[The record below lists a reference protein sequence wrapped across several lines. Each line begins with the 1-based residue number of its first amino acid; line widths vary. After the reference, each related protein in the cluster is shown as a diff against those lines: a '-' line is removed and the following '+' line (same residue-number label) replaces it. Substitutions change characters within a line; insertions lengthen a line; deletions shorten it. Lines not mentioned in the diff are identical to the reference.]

1 MLALAL
7 LLVGAAAPADVPI
20 NRFDAL
26 AALREAANIPVGSRG
41 DAPCFADVPRGQKSA
56 SICPA
61 AGAGIFFGA
70 EHQPPTRLLPRA
82 YFGVEDASRVLFRAF
97 GAAPVAAADASGA
110 ALVTRSEFLAMIEE
124 AKTLAAAQQQE
135 QEAEDD
141 AAPARLIP
149 DELPQPLTPSAALL
163 RQAQT
168 ALEQAILSPQDRQTR
183 GQLLAN
189 LGQTLAQNGEAA
201 FAEALQ
207 QAIITWPF
215 PPFID
220 ALSAAAADQPPTTAT
235 DVSDAALQRFKREQL
250 RAAAQQ
256 LGSATTDRHR
266 AQLLGFI
273 GQLRA
278 ATTVAQLF
286 EALENAP
293 AASAPAPQNATL
305 GAETAQ
311 RLRAVE
317 AAIQRWQW
325 ALPPATLNQI
335 YALLARAR
343 AAPDPL
349 PAIQAIEQLLATS
362 ALFP

>member
-26 AALREAANIPVGSRG
+26 VLLREAADIPLGSRG

-70 EHQPPTRLLPRA
+70 ENQPPARLLPRA
-82 YFGVEDASRVLFRAF
+82 YFGVEDASRMLFRAF
-97 GAAPVAAADASGA
+97 GAVPVAAADASGA

-124 AKTLAAAQQQE
+124 AKTLAVQQQE

-141 AAPARLIP
+141 AVPARLIP

-220 ALSAAAADQPPTTAT
+220 ALSAAAADQPPTAAT

-273 GQLRA
+273 AQLRA
-278 ATTVAQLF
+278 ATTAAQLF

-317 AAIQRWQW
+317 AAIHRWQW

-343 AAPDPL
+343 AAADPL

>member
-70 EHQPPTRLLPRA
+70 ENQPPARLLPRA

-97 GAAPVAAADASGA
+97 GVSPVVAESSGA
-110 ALVTRSEFLAMIEE
+110 ALVKRSEFLAMIEE
-124 AKTLAAAQQQE
+124 AKTLAVQQQE

-149 DELPQPLTPSAALL
+149 DELPQPLTSSAALL

-183 GQLLAN
+183 GQLLAD

-235 DVSDAALQRFKREQL
+235 DVFKREQL

-305 GAETAQ
+305 GAETVQ

-343 AAPDPL
+343 GAADPL

>member
-7 LLVGAAAPADVPI
+7 LLVGVAAPADVPI

-56 SICPA
+56 NICPA

-97 GAAPVAAADASGA
+97 GLSPVVAESSGA
-110 ALVTRSEFLAMIEE
+110 ALVKRSEFLAMIEE

-141 AAPARLIP
+141 AAPATLIP
-149 DELPQPLTPSAALL
+149 DELPQPLTSSAALL

-168 ALEQAILSPQDRQTR
+168 ALEQAILSPQQRQTR

-189 LGQTLAQNGEAA
+189 LRQTLAQNGEAT

-220 ALSAAAADQPPTTAT
+220 ALSAAAADQPPTAAT

-273 GQLRA
+273 AQLRA
-278 ATTVAQLF
+278 ATTAAQLF

-317 AAIQRWQW
+317 AAIHRWQW

-343 AAPDPL
+343 AAADPL

>member
-41 DAPCFADVPRGQKSA
+41 DAPCFADVSRGQKSA

-82 YFGVEDASRVLFRAF
+82 YFGLEDASRVLFRAF
-97 GAAPVAAADASGA
+97 GVSPVVAESSGA
-110 ALVTRSEFLAMIEE
+110 ALVKRSEFLAMIEE
-124 AKTLAAAQQQE
+124 AKTLAVQQQE

-183 GQLLAN
+183 GQILAD
-189 LGQTLAQNGEAA
+189 LRQTLAQNGEAA
-201 FAEALQ
+201 FAEALK
-207 QAIITWPF
+207 QAVITWPF
-215 PPFID
+215 PPFLD
-220 ALSAAAADQPPTTAT
+220 ALSAADPNQPPAAAANT
-235 DVSDAALQRFKREQL
+235 DVSTDALQRFKREQL

-256 LGSATTDRHR
+256 LGSATTDRQR

-273 GQLRA
+273 AQLRA

-286 EALENAP
+286 NALENAP
-293 AASAPAPQNATL
+293 AASAPARQNATL

-317 AAIQRWQW
+317 AAIHPWQW

>member
-70 EHQPPTRLLPRA
+70 ENQPPARLLPRA
-82 YFGVEDASRVLFRAF
+82 YFGLEDASRVLFRAF
-97 GAAPVAAADASGA
+97 GVSPVVAESSGA
-110 ALVTRSEFLAMIEE
+110 ALVKRSEFLAMIEE
-124 AKTLAAAQQQE
+124 AKTLAVQQQE

-149 DELPQPLTPSAALL
+149 DELPQPLTSSAALL

-168 ALEQAILSPQDRQTR
+168 ALEQAILSPQQRQTR

-189 LGQTLAQNGEAA
+189 LRQTLAQNGEAA

-235 DVSDAALQRFKREQL
+235 DVSDAALQRFKRQQL
-250 RAAAQQ
+250 RTAAQL
-256 LGSATTDRHR
+256 LGNATTDRR
-266 AQLLGFI
+266 RTQLLGFI
-273 GQLRA
+273 AQLRA

-286 EALENAP
+286 ETLENAP

>member
-41 DAPCFADVPRGQKSA
+41 DAPCFSDVPRGQKSA
-56 SICPA
+56 NICPA

-70 EHQPPTRLLPRA
+70 ENQPPARLLPRA
-82 YFGVEDASRVLFRAF
+82 YFGLEDASRVLFRAF
-97 GAAPVAAADASGA
+97 GVSPVVAESSGA
-110 ALVTRSEFLAMIEE
+110 ALVKRSEFLAMIEE
-124 AKTLAAAQQQE
+124 AKTLAVQQQE

-149 DELPQPLTPSAALL
+149 DELPQPLTSSAALL

-168 ALEQAILSPQDRQTR
+168 ALEQAILSPQQRQTR

-189 LGQTLAQNGEAA
+189 LRQTLAQNGEAA

-235 DVSDAALQRFKREQL
+235 DVSDAALQRFKRQQL

-273 GQLRA
+273 AQLRA